1 MSKSTLNS
9 ALSALRLRI
18 YDCQFA
24 QTQGS
29 IARRYDTSDIVQE
42 SLIQI
47 WQDLEKKQS
56 SSKQVVNEAL
66 LKTIVRGHAAKMM
79 RFNLTQKRT
88 VLREVNGKQIETCY
102 ATNMQDQ
109 LEFEDQVLMLFKA
122 VRHLDGFEKKVI
134 YRRFF
139 EEMAFSEIAAEIK
152 LPYHKIR
159 KTYEIAMEKLRAELG
174 KLIDRD
180 DEEK

>member
-9 ALSALRLRI
+9 ALSSLRLRI

-24 QTQGS
+24 NTQGN

-47 WQDLEKKQS
+47 WQDLEKQN
-56 SSKQVVNEAL
+56 SKQVVSEAL

-88 VLREVNGKQIETCY
+88 VMREVNGQQIESCY

-109 LEFEDQVLMLFKA
+109 LEFEDQVLLLFKA

-152 LPYHKIR
+152 LPYHKVRRI
-159 KTYEIAMEKLRAELG
+159 YNVAMEKLRTELS
-174 KLIDRD
+174 KLVDRED
-180 DEEK
+180 DE

>member
-24 QTQGS
+24 NTQGN

-47 WQDLEKKQS
+47 WQDLEQKE
-56 SSKQVVNEAL
+56 SSKKVVSEAL

-88 VLREVNGKQIETCY
+88 VMREVNGQQIESCY

-109 LEFEDQVLMLFKA
+109 LEFEDQVLLLFKA
-122 VRHLDGFEKKVI
+122 VRHLDGYEKKVI

-139 EEMAFSEIAAEIK
+139 EEMAFSEIAAETK
-152 LPYHKIR
+152 LPYHKVRRI
-159 KTYEIAMEKLRAELG
+159 YAAAMEKLRIELG
-174 KLIDRD
+174 KLIERNN
-180 DEEK
+180 EE

>member
-18 YDCQFA
+18 YDCPFA
-24 QTQGS
+24 HTQGN

-47 WQDLEKKQS
+47 WQDLEQKEN
-56 SSKQVVNEAL
+56 SKEVISEAL
-66 LKTIVRGHAAKMM
+66 LKTIVRGHSSKMM

-88 VLREVNGKQIETCY
+88 VMREVNGQEIESCY

-109 LEFEDQVLMLFKA
+109 LEFEDQVLLLFSA
-122 VRHLDGFEKKVI
+122 VRHLDGYEKKVI

-139 EEMAFSEIAAEIK
+139 EEMAFSEIAAETK
-152 LPYHKIR
+152 LPYHKVRRI
-159 KTYEIAMEKLRAELG
+159 YNQAMEKLRHHLEILT
-174 KLIDRD
+174 KD
-180 DEEK
+180 DKDE